1 MLLIVPE
8 PANVT
13 STVSV
18 EGVLQPVIDDIA
30 YNSNKRLINMDA
42 FNTIPIEQPLDTP
55 IFGGGEFYA
64 PVIRTTSL
72 LSKLYGIL
80 PVFVLIGIGI

>member
-1 MLLIVPE
+1 MPE

-18 EGVLQPVIDDIA
+18 DGVLQPVIDDIGVQ
-30 YNSNKRLINMDA
+30 SSKRLINMEA
-42 FNTIPIEQPLDTP
+42 FASAPIEPSDAP
-55 IFGGGEFYA
+55 IFGGGEFY
-64 PVIRTTSL
+64 VTVMRTTSL

-80 PVFVLIGIGI
+80 PVLLI